1 MKLNL
6 KEIEDLQLDQEDDSS
21 DLIIEIMDYWEQQEN
36 LDYLSDVLVKTR
48 KKNKKLEDSLIKLA
62 MNDQEHEQGQ

>member
-36 LDYLSDVLVKTR
+36 LDYLSDILVKTR
-48 KKNKKLEDSLIKLA
+48 KKNNKLEDSLIKLA
-62 MNDQEHEQGQ
+62 MNDQEHEQG